1 MDVFFAASPASVPR
15 FGVVVPKH
23 RHRIVDRNRVKRRLR
38 EIGRIHVLPLV
49 RATGAAMDVLVR
61 ARPDAYRADYG
72 TLRDELMRRVEDRVC
87 ESS

>member
-23 RHRIVDRNRVKRRLR
+23 RQRIVDRNRVKRRLR
-38 EIGRIHVLPLV
+38 EIGRIHVLPLL
-49 RATGAAMDVLVR
+49 RTSGAAMDVLVR

-72 TLRDELMRRVEDRVC
+72 TLRDELVRRVEDRVC